1 MKKMVSKGD
10 IFMKNEIAFK
20 SHEIGFEVANRLL
33 DEEYVVMLSYE
44 EDFLIVNFEYSPHSD
59 RNNVIFMNREEWE
72 ENDEAAI
79 AGIIEDVFDSIA
91 YDIKNGRS
99 IESILGD
106 RLK

>member
-1 MKKMVSKGD
+1 
-10 IFMKNEIAFK
+10 MKNEIAFK
-20 SHEIGFEVANRLL
+20 NYQSGFEVARRLL
-33 DEEYVVMLSYE
+33 EEEYVVMLSYE
-44 EDFLIVNFEYSPHSD
+44 EDLLIVNFEYSPCSD

-72 ENDEAAI
+72 ENDDAAV
-79 AGIIEDVFDSIA
+79 AGIIEDIFDDIA